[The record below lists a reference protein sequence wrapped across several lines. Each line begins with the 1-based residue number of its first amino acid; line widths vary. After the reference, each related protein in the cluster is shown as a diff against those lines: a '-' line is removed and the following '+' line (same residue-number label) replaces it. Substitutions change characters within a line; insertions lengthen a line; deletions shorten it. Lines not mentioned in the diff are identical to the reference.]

1 MKITA
6 RKFNKYLLF
15 KLPAA
20 FFTGVRVE
28 SLIENVAVVKV
39 KHRWINQNPFNS
51 LYFAVL
57 AMAAELS
64 TGVLVL
70 EKTKTSGKSISTLVI
85 KQNAEFTKK
94 AKGLIRF
101 TCSDGALINDKIKA
115 TINTGEGQTFILKS
129 VGLDDQGE
137 QVAVFE
143 FEWSIKLKSPVKS

>member
-1 MKITA
+1 MKFTT
-6 RKFNKYLLF
+6 RKLNRFLLF

-20 FFTGVRVE
+20 FFTGVRVV
-28 SLIENVAVVKV
+28 SLIENVAVVRV

-70 EKTKTSGKSISTLVI
+70 QKVHTSGKAISTLVI

-101 TCSDGALINDKIKA
+101 TCSDGAIIDDKIKA
-115 TINTGEGQTFILKS
+115 TVKSGEGQTFVLKS
-129 VGLDDQGE
+129 VGLDEQGE

-143 FEWSIKLKSPVKS
+143 FEWSIKVKS